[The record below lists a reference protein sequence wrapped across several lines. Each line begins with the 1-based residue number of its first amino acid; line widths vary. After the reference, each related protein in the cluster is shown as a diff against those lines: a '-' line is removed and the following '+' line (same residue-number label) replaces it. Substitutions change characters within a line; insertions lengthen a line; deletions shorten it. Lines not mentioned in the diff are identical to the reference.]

1 MKKTN
6 FFTIVMFVLMIVFVV
21 IFSSC
26 KNSGKETDKLTKP
39 THESPSKTVT
49 ENVTKAEKEA
59 SAETKTQPATE
70 AGKPT
75 EAESTEN
82 KELPPEFLSDTLFI
96 GDSRTV
102 GLMEYAGL
110 DKANFFCGTGMSVFN
125 IKKNRISVPSV
136 GKLTLDELLSNKK
149 YGKIYVMLGINELGY
164 DFQSIMKKY
173 GELIDYIAEKQPDA
187 KIFIQANLHV
197 SKKRSDSDK
206 YINNKSINKLNSE
219 LSKLA
224 DSKNIYYMD
233 GNRLFDDKDGNL
245 SADKTSDNAHLY
257 AKYYVEWGK
266 WICQETAKII

>member
-6 FFTIVMFVLMIVFVV
+6 FLTIVMFALMIVFVV

-39 THESPSKTVT
+39 THESASKTVT
-49 ENVTKAEKEA
+49 ESVTKSEKKS
-59 SAETKTQPATE
+59 SAETKTQPSTGT
-70 AGKPT
+70 GKPT
-75 EAESTEN
+75 ESESTEK

-96 GDSRTV
+96 GDSRMV

-125 IKKNRISVPSV
+125 IKKNRVSVPSV